1 MMRET
6 VSYNTENN
14 SRLGAAA
21 EYVAA
26 RLSFEKPDTPLICA
40 DVGADHAYL
49 SIYLAESGICRRVYA
64 TEINKGPCE
73 KARLNIMSRRPI
85 EVLYEDGSKVSVPLS
100 EIVTVHNVDG
110 LDTMENRMINRIVI
124 CGMGG
129 EVISGILDRAPFV
142 RDGNIKLVLQ
152 PMSREFELRTYL
164 AENGFSIIDEK
175 LVSDAGRVY
184 AVISAV
190 WDGRVREFSPS
201 ELILGKRII
210 DCGGELFR
218 SLLKRKL
225 LHAKNRMKDSS
236 RTEFDER
243 LFGELTALCKREHI
257 EV

>member
-1 MMRET
+1 MRET

-26 RLSFEKPDTPLICA
+26 RLSSENSDTPLICA

-49 SIYLAESGICRRVYA
+49 SIYLAESRICQRVYA
-64 TEINKGPCE
+64 TEINKAPCE
-73 KARLNIMSRRPI
+73 KAKVNIKNRRPI
-85 EVLYEDGSKVSVPLS
+85 EVLCEDGSKTSVPLS

-129 EVISGILDRAPFV
+129 EVISGILERAPFV
-142 RDGNIKLVLQ
+142 KDGRSKLVLQ

-164 AENGFSIIDEK
+164 AKNGFSIIDEK

-184 AVISAV
+184 AVIAAV
-190 WDGRVREFSPS
+190 WDGKVREFSPS
-201 ELILGKRII
+201 ELILGKKII
-210 DCGGELFR
+210 ECGGELFR
-218 SLLKRKL
+218 SLLMRKL
-225 LHAKNRMKDSS
+225 IHAKNRMRDSS

-243 LFGELTALCKREHI
+243 LFGELKVLCDREHI